1 LHFNDKAQGASVQTF
16 IEPPLISEMTSRIL
30 LNTGAVLFNAQK
42 PFVFTS
48 GWASPVYVDCR
59 RVISYPIP
67 RQVLTRFAAGE
78 IQRRIGMG
86 NIDSVVGGEAAG
98 IPFAAWIADVLG
110 LPMQFVRKKT
120 QGFGGKA
127 QVEGVL
133 TEGMRTLLVED
144 LTTDG
149 RSKLDFCQALRRAG
163 AKVDHIFVLF
173 YYDIFEQS
181 RRIIAD
187 LGVTMHALATWRDV
201 LAVAKTSGHFDSKTL
216 GEVESFLDSPAEW
229 SARHGGLSE
238 FPDSLQ

>member
-1 LHFNDKAQGASVQTF
+1 MQKF
-16 IEPPLISEMTSRIL
+16 IDPRLVAEVTARIL
-30 LNTGAVLFNAQK
+30 LDTGAVLFNAER

-67 RQVLTRFAAGE
+67 RQVLARLAAGE
-78 IQRRIGMG
+78 IERRIGLA
-86 NIDSVVGGEAAG
+86 NVDSIVGGETAG

-110 LPMQFVRKKT
+110 LPMQFVRKKEK
-120 QGFGGKA
+120 GFGGKP

-133 TEGMRTLLVED
+133 SQGMRTLLVED

-163 AKVDHIFVLF
+163 ASVDHVFVLF

-187 LGVTMHALATWRDV
+187 LRVTMHALATWRDV
-201 LAVAKTSGHFDSKTL
+201 LAVAKTSGHFDAATL
-216 GEVESFLDSPAEW
+216 GEVERFLDSPAEW
-229 SARHGGLSE
+229 SARHGGLSA
-238 FPDSLQ
+238 FPE